1 MGQGDRLR
9 AGEQPLT
16 GAILPELA
24 DPDHPGRPTVAEI
37 EALFGRERLWQT
49 YLEIEATLASVQA
62 ELGIIPACAAVEIRR
77 KATLEAIDVG
87 ALAADIDRTRAPIVS
102 VVRAL
107 ARACEGGAG
116 AYVHWGATTQNLTQT
131 GRTLLMREAHQALM
145 RLLGDILGRLA
156 ALAESGA
163 RMLMVGRTN
172 HRHALPITFGLKVA
186 AWIEELLRHVDRLQ
200 GAEPRVFVSLWGG
213 ALGAMHA
220 FGEHGPEINRRLSAR
235 LGLAPLA
242 VPSRAGTDHVAE
254 YVLLLALLGSTFS
267 KIARELY
274 ALMADEV
281 GEVSEALG
289 DEVVGSSTMPQK
301 VNSKVAVQVIAL
313 ASRLRAQ
320 VPLALE
326 AMQPTHEG
334 DAANNQMMYWL
345 MEGTPPLAYA
355 VAWEMD
361 RLLDC
366 LRLHPQR
373 MRRNLDRSGES
384 IAAERVMM
392 LLAPH
397 LGRGEAHDLV
407 HHALSEAS
415 ASGASILPTLLADER
430 VRGSVEEHALRA
442 SLDPAAY
449 TGHSEPMAREMAAAA
464 RSAATRLQ
472 APATARGP
480 ASHDPGRP

>member
-1 MGQGDRLR
+1 M
-9 AGEQPLT
+9 T
-16 GAILPELA
+16 GSAPPAPA
-24 DPDHPGRPTVAEI
+24 DPVRPGRPTVADI

-49 YLEIEATLASVQA
+49 YLDIEATLASVQA
-62 ELGIIPACAAVEIRR
+62 ELGIIPASAAIEIRC
-77 KATLEAIDVG
+77 KATLESIDLA
-87 ALAADIDRTRAPIVS
+87 ALATDIERTRAPIVS
-102 VVRAL
+102 VSRAL

-131 GRTLLMREAHQALM
+131 GRTLIMREAHVALM
-145 RLLGDILGRLA
+145 RLLGDLLGRFA

-163 RMLMVGRTN
+163 RMPMAGRTN

-220 FGEHGPEINRRLSAR
+220 FGDHGPEINRRLSAR

-301 VNSKVAVQVIAL
+301 INSKVAVQVIAL

-361 RLLDC
+361 RLLEC
-366 LRLHPQR
+366 LRLHPER
-373 MRRNLDRSGES
+373 MRSTLDRSGES
-384 IAAERVMM
+384 IAAEQAMM

-407 HHALSEAS
+407 HRALAEATATES
-415 ASGASILPTLLADER
+415 SILPILLADDR
-430 VRGSVEEHALRA
+430 VRGAVEERALRA
-442 SLDPAAY
+442 SLDPATY
-449 TGHSEPMAREMAAAA
+449 TGRSEPMALEMAAAA
-464 RSAATRLQ
+464 RSAAARLQ
-472 APATARGP
+472 MSGTARGP
-480 ASHDPGRP
+480 EPPIPPQP